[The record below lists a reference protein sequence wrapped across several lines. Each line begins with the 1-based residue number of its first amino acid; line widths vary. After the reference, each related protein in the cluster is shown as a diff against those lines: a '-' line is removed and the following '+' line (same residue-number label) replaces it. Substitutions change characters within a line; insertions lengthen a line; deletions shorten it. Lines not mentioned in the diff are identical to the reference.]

1 MNDIN
6 NDNNTT
12 SSGSTENADNHG
24 RTNWKANLQL
34 IFVLGFLIVAFILSQ
49 TIGTGEREAAQ
60 STKTQPILVRT
71 VEVVPSTQ
79 AIRFKRTGETEVNNE
94 IRIVPQV
101 TGRIINVHPNFDDG
115 GVFEADTELFKI
127 EQDDYINQRDIARA
141 EVERAQTQLALEKA
155 EAQASREEWESLNP
169 SEPIPSLVART
180 PQLEQAKANLMAA
193 RAQLEDA
200 KLGLE
205 RTVYTLPYAGRVIE
219 TDIDVGQYVQAG
231 QSYGLLYSKDAIQIR
246 VPLEDRLLQYL
257 DEGEARA
264 TITTVYRGE
273 SITLLGEIERIGGQ
287 LNENTRFVDIIIAPT
302 GQNWDKILPNVFAE
316 VELTGREIDNLWE
329 LPNSVMQGA
338 QTVWIVKEDNT
349 LESYSPQIL
358 SIGDDYTLAI
368 GSGEKVT
375 LVDGLLKGGGE
386 GMKIRR
392 VEESENDVVEIDETE
407 SDTESEINEGEIG
420 APDEQ
425 RLIKP
430 EPTRATDNKD
440 SNETGQ

>member
-1 MNDIN
+1 MNEYDNEPVKAQERPPN
-6 NDNNTT
+6 NENHSR
-12 SSGSTENADNHG
+12 SS
-24 RTNWKANLQL
+24 WKANIQL

-49 TIGTGEREAAQ
+49 TIGTGEREEAQ

-71 VEVVPSTQ
+71 VDVTPSTQ
-79 AIRFKRTGETEVNNE
+79 AIRFTRTGETEVNNE

-101 TGRIINVHPNFDDG
+101 SGRIVNVHPDFDDG
-115 GVFEADTELFKI
+115 GVFEADAELFKI

-141 EVERAQTQLALEKA
+141 EVERAQTQLALEQA

-169 SEPIPSLVART
+169 SEPIPSLVARA
-180 PQLEQAKANLMAA
+180 PQLDQAKANLRAA

-205 RTVYTLPYAGRVIE
+205 RTVFSLPYAGRVIE

-231 QSYGLLYSKDAIQIR
+231 QNYGLLYSRDAVQIR

-257 DEGEARA
+257 NEDETNA
-264 TITTVYRGE
+264 TINTVYRGE
-273 SITLLGEIERIGGQ
+273 NVSLNGEIERIGGQ
-287 LNENTRFVDIIIAPT
+287 LNENTRFVDVIITPT

-316 VELTGREIDNLWE
+316 VELTGQEIDSLWE

-338 QTVWIVKEDNT
+338 QNVWIVKDDDT
-349 LESYSPQIL
+349 LELYSPQIL
-358 SIGDDYTLAI
+358 SIGDEYTLAI

-392 VEESENDVVEIDETE
+392 VEDAENEVVEIDNANNENI
-407 SDTESEINEGEIG
+407 DSEID

-425 RLIKP
+425 RLIEP
-430 EPTRATDNKD
+430 MPTREPDDAD
-440 SNETGQ
+440 E